1 MDGEQVQDANQGSV
15 HNLPS
20 FSISMLLT
28 CFTGVSDWYPLPISV
43 ESRHTDRIRGIGNQ
57 VVQERTANISW
68 NQNLFEKEVL
78 KV

>member
-1 MDGEQVQDANQGSV
+1 MDGEQLQDANQSSV
-15 HNLPS
+15 HILPS

-28 CFTGVSDWYPLPISV
+28 CFTGVSDRCSLPVSV
-43 ESRHTDRIRGIGNQ
+43 ESRHTDRIRSIGNQ
-57 VVQERTANISW
+57 VVQESTANISW